1 MNADIRIGFELGKK
15 LTSLVGQMDSSYQ
28 VINLF
33 EEPPDTL
40 IDHEALYLNL
50 SMLSCSLKE
59 VLEFLLL
66 HQESLRDAPSSEISN
81 SN

>member
-15 LTSLVGQMDSSYQ
+15 LTNLVGQMDMAYQ

-40 IDHEALYLNL
+40 VDHEALYLNL

-66 HQESLRDAPSSEISN
+66 HQESFRDAPSSEISN